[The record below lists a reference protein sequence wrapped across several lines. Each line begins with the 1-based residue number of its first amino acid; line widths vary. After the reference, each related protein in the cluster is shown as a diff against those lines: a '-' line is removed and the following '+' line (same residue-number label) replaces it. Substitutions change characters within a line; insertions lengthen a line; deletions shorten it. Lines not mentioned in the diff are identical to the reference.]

1 MRKFN
6 EWGLC
11 LRFTVGGLRGGGAT
25 EHFLKHQNVP
35 LLRRRG
41 RWTQLNTLDRY
52 LQEGVAA
59 LFTDDDSL
67 GREQIRLLALLASRF
82 ISDYDSDDDISLS
95 HL

>member
-11 LRFTVGGLRGGGAT
+11 LHFTLGGLRGGGAT
-25 EHFLKHQNVP
+25 EHLLKRHNVP

-52 LQEGVAA
+52 LQEGLSA
-59 LFTDDDSL
+59 LFIDGDSL
-67 GREQIRLLALLASRF
+67 GREQIRLLALIASR
-82 ISDYDSDDDISLS
+82 
-95 HL
+95 